1 MIRNYFLSRP
11 ISFAEITANTDL
23 HVQVSARVVDG
34 VVYADEDTWIF
45 DGENIVL
52 AKPYNESIGVYD
64 NDRTDILTGYDE
76 NVWYKILHEICTKL
90 DVKVMGDGEFQEQ
103 ALASSRKQD
112 FDKDRAYDQTLTR
125 LGIRHG
131 DNLPTVQV
139 QWEDGSVSTEQ
150 VVGEDDVYKYFVP
163 ENGRYYAEHEMIM

>member
-23 HVQVSARVVDG
+23 QVQVSARVVDG
-34 VVYADEDTWIF
+34 VIYSDEDTWIY

-64 NDRTDILTGYDE
+64 NDRTDILTGFDD
-76 NVWYKILHEICTKL
+76 NIWYKILYQICTKL
-90 DVKVMGDGEFQEQ
+90 DVKVMGDDEFQEQ

-112 FDKDRAYDQTLTR
+112 FDKDRAYNQTLTR
-125 LGIRHG
+125 LGIISG
-131 DNLPTVQV
+131 DNLQTVQV
-139 QWEDGSVSTEQ
+139 LWEDGSVSTEQ
-150 VVGEDDVYKYFVP
+150 VVGEDEQYMYFVP
-163 ENGRYYAEHEMIM
+163 VNNHYYARREMIM